1 MHKLTKSFFQE
12 AIFILTCQGGNS
24 AKVKIIEIP
33 RLTQGL
39 LVNIYKGESQF
50 QIICKYMY
58 QFLFQERLYQFLF
71 QERYQYV
78 FKNRKFFL
86 KNAIEITIQYCLM
99 RNIYNIN
106 NIATQWNLFCN
117 LRSPLGQTHSTT
129 YIKNFFLRFR
139 PNMKNPKKKISI
151 YLKSILT

>member
-1 MHKLTKSFFQE
+1 MHTYHVPTLGLPKTLLMHKLTKSFFQE

-58 QFLFQERLYQFLF
+58 
-71 QERYQYV
+71 
-78 FKNRKFFL
+78 
-86 KNAIEITIQYCLM
+86 
-99 RNIYNIN
+99 
-106 NIATQWNLFCN
+106 
-117 LRSPLGQTHSTT
+117 
-129 YIKNFFLRFR
+129 
-139 PNMKNPKKKISI
+139 
-151 YLKSILT
+151 